1 MHKIYILHH
10 SKHHC
15 LSLSGP
21 VITVHM
27 TATAMFVIV
36 LFYYLPQALGKT

>member
-1 MHKIYILHH
+1 
-10 SKHHC
+10 
-15 LSLSGP
+15 
-21 VITVHM
+21 M